1 MFETG
6 TFLEGAIAASIAT
19 FGLPDINCDGE
30 DMRPWLVVCPLIGF
44 ITMLN
49 EWSKDPDGAPAA
61 PEEGKLGPMGDWAS
75 LPFLVQ
81 YVGPRLQDK
90 KPSHFSHAKN
100 IQNGFNFL
108 GKRTQ
113 CGAICKVWDS

>member
-19 FGLPDINCDGE
+19 FGLPDVNCDGE

-61 PEEGKLGPMGDWAS
+61 PEEGKLGGLG
-75 LPFLVQ
+75 LPPFSST
-81 YVGPRLQDK
+81 VGARLQVK
-90 KPSHFSHAKN
+90 KQTFFTRKKYST
-100 IQNGFNFL
+100 L
-108 GKRTQ
+108 
-113 CGAICKVWDS
+113 V

>member
-19 FGLPDINCDGE
+19 FGLPDVNCDGE
-30 DMRPWLVVCPLIGF
+30 DVRPWLVVCPLIGF

-61 PEEGKLGPMGDWAS
+61 LEEGKLGPGGGGLTRFS
-75 LPFLVQ
+75 ST
-81 YVGPRLQDK
+81 VGARLQVK
-90 KPSHFSHAKN
+90 KQTFFTRKKYST
-100 IQNGFNFL
+100 L
-108 GKRTQ
+108 
-113 CGAICKVWDS
+113 V

>member
-61 PEEGKLGPMGDWAS
+61 PEEGKLGPSGRLG
-75 LPFLVQ
+75 LPPFCST
-81 YVGPRLQDK
+81 VGGRLQDK
-90 KPSHFSHAKN
+90 KQTFFTRKKYST
-100 IQNGFNFL
+100 L
-108 GKRTQ
+108 
-113 CGAICKVWDS
+113 V